1 MKSGRFLYLNA
12 IIMTAIEKENK
23 TLKQENF
30 LLKAEN
36 AQLKKLL
43 FGAKR
48 ERFIAAQDAAQG
60 RLFEDQ
66 GRADAPQQEEV
77 VSKPKKRKKRLKPV
91 KRNTFPSKL
100 RRQSEVIQPQGVDLE
115 QMVKIGEDITEILA
129 YVPAD
134 FYVKQI
140 IRPRL
145 AHKTDEDQ
153 GVLQAPI
160 PQRLIAKGMVDES
173 VIAQIAVEKIL
184 YHTPVH
190 RFHKKLKQAGIDFI
204 SQTNLYNWFHA
215 GAVHLVPLYDLFK
228 ADVLAQPYVQV
239 DETRIQ
245 VLSKNKPGASHRG
258 QMWVIHSPKHR
269 AVVFEYDPAR
279 SGAAA
284 KSILKGFE
292 GILQADGYTVY
303 EQLNRNPVITLVHC
317 MAHARRKFVD
327 AQNTDPPRA
336 EYFLQRVQQLYK
348 IEGQAREKEMD
359 EEQRLHL
366 RKQEAAPILEELG
379 RWLNEQFTEGRILPR
394 SPIGQ
399 AITYTLQ
406 RWKGLSA
413 YAEDGQIEIDNNL
426 IENCI
431 RPVALGRKN
440 FLFAGS
446 DQAAQNLAC
455 LYSIIGTA
463 DKYGLNMHR
472 YLSWLLRQ
480 VATNKVT
487 MDALQWLPHQMD
499 EQTLAKFRD

>member
-1 MKSGRFLYLNA
+1 
-12 IIMTAIEKENK
+12 MTGLEAQI
-23 TLKQENF
+23 QELQAQLL

-48 ERFIAAQDAAQG
+48 ERYVPTQDPAQG
-60 RLFEDQ
+60 SLFDEQAASDPVEQ
-66 GRADAPQQEEV
+66 VEV
-77 VSKPKKRKKRLKPV
+77 ALKPANRKKRTKPV
-91 KRNTFPSKL
+91 KRNTFPEKL
-100 RRQSEVIQPQGVDLE
+100 RRQTEVIQPEGVDMGQL
-115 QMVKIGEDITEILA
+115 VKIGEDITEILA

-134 FYVKQI
+134 FYVKQLV
-140 IRPRL
+140 RPRFGY
-145 AHKTDEDQ
+145 KTDEDQ

-160 PQRLIAKGMVDES
+160 PERLIAKGMVDES

-190 RFHKKLKQAGIDFI
+190 RFHKKLKQAGINFI

-215 GAVHLVPLYDLFK
+215 GAAHLVPLYDLLK
-228 ADVLAQPYVQV
+228 ADVLAQPYIQV

-258 QMWVIHSPKHR
+258 QMWVMHSPKHR
-269 AVVFEYDPAR
+269 AVVFAYDPAR

-284 KSILKGFE
+284 KSILNDFE

-303 EQLNRNPVITLVHC
+303 EQLNRSEAIDLANC
-317 MAHARRKFVD
+317 MSHARRKFID

-336 EYFLQRVQQLYK
+336 QYFLQHAQRLYK
-348 IEGQAREKEMD
+348 IEQRAREEKMTD
-359 EEQRLHL
+359 EQRLRL
-366 RKQEAAPILEELG
+366 RQQEAVPILEELG
-379 RWLNEQFTEGRILPR
+379 QWLKEQFTQGQILPK

-399 AITYTLQ
+399 AIAYTLQ
-406 RWKGLSA
+406 RWKGLCA
-413 YAEDGQIEIDNNL
+413 YAHDGRIEIDNNL

-446 DQAAQNLAC
+446 DEAAQNLAC

-472 YLSWLLRQ
+472 YLTWLLRQ
-480 VATNKVT
+480 VATHKV
-487 MDALQWLPHQMD
+487 DSNAIKWLPHRMD
-499 EQTLAKFRD
+499 KNTLVKFRD

>member
-1 MKSGRFLYLNA
+1 MSPLE
-12 IIMTAIEKENK
+12 TENK
-23 TLKQENF
+23 VLKEENS

-48 ERFIAAQDAAQG
+48 ERYLPVEDPAQG
-60 RLFEDQ
+60 RLFEQ
-66 GRADAPQQEEV
+66 GTEADEDEPVEQIT
-77 VSKPKKRKKRLKPV
+77 KPVKRKKRTKPV
-91 KRNTFPSKL
+91 KRNTFPAKL
-100 RRQSEVIQPQGVDLE
+100 RRETEVIQPEGMDME
-115 QMVKIGEDITEILA
+115 QMVKIGEDVTELLA

-140 IRPRL
+140 VRPRF
-145 AHKTDEDQ
+145 AYKTDEDA
-153 GVLQAPI
+153 GVAQAPV
-160 PQRLIAKGMVDES
+160 PERLIAKGMVDES
-173 VIAQIAVEKIL
+173 LIAQIGVEKIL

-204 SQTNLYNWFHA
+204 SQTNLYNWFH
-215 GAVHLVPLYDLFK
+215 GAAAHLVPLYDLFK
-228 ADVLAQPYVQV
+228 VDVLAQPYIQV

-258 QMWVIHSPKHR
+258 QMWVVHSPKHR
-269 AVVFEYDPAR
+269 AVVFTYDPAR

-284 KSILKGFE
+284 QSILNGFE

-303 EQLNRNPVITLVHC
+303 EQLNRSEAIDLVHC

-336 EYFLQRVQQLYK
+336 EYFLENVQRLYK
-348 IEGQAREKEMD
+348 IERQAREEKMND
-359 EEQRLHL
+359 ELRLDL
-366 RKQEAAPILEELG
+366 RKQKAVPILEQVG
-379 RWLNEQFTEGRILPR
+379 RWLKEQFTQGQILPK

-399 AITYTLQ
+399 AVAYSLQ
-406 RWKGLSA
+406 RWEGLCA
-413 YAEDGQIEIDNNL
+413 YARDGRIEIDNNL

-446 DQAAQNLAC
+446 DEAAQNLAC

-463 DKYGLNMHR
+463 DKYDLNVHR
-472 YLSWLLRQ
+472 YLTWLLRQ
-480 VATNKVT
+480 VATHKINNN
-487 MDALQWLPHQMD
+487 ALQWLPHRMD
-499 EQTLAKFRD
+499 QLTLEKFRD